1 MVFVEVAGTL
11 DAQMTVRWLP
21 DDCQMATR
29 RAEVKRKVGPSGLI
43 KHRVS

>member
-1 MVFVEVAGTL
+1 MEVAGTL
-11 DAQMTVRWLP
+11 GAQMTVRWLSV
-21 DDCQMATR
+21 DAQMGVH

>member
-1 MVFVEVAGTL
+1 MEVAGTL
-11 DAQMTVRWLP
+11 GAQMTGRWLSVDAQMAVH
-21 DDCQMATR
+21 